1 MPLQMMN
8 KQLTQN
14 TVIKQ
19 LNKAALLLISSI
31 KLENDL
37 LEKGKISALSDIFEK
52 KIQYLQEF
60 NNSEHMLDI
69 FLKSSNFD
77 KSDPALNKL
86 KEIFLELEKVNN
98 RNEILLRANIEAGNK
113 IIEFYKEA
121 QKSKITQNYGYNS
134 QGTIAISKNIE
145 KVTPFTSLN
154 NRV

>member
-69 FLKSSNFD
+69 FLKSNNFD